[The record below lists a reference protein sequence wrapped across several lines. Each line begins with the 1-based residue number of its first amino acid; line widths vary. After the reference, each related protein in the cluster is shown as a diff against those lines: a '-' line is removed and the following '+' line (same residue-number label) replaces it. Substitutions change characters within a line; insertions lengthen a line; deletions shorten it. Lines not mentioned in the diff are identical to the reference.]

1 MLAAIGETFETPYVP
16 ASDSSSSPSSPA
28 APLPSTFADEVTGV
42 IVSSRKAFYRIS
54 LWTRSSAPED
64 RAKLENIGR
73 QFKYSV
79 LGLNAAVS
87 ISQSDKVSSE
97 VEFMS
102 HADSQT
108 KVSWTARGRS
118 AALISFLVRAA
129 RPGQGHQV
137 HRMSALNGGGVCE
150 TEGEEARGR
159 VGRQQYSFRLSNL
172 RAAPKIRPSSIV
184 TSAST
189 SRSAPCSGATGTRAS
204 TPTCRLLPSCPSPAA
219 E

>member
-16 ASDSSSSPSSPA
+16 ASDSSSSSTSPA

-73 QFKYSV
+73 QFKYNV
-79 LGLNAAVS
+79 LGLNAAMS

-108 KVSWTARGRS
+108 KVSRS
-118 AALISFLVRAA
+118 LWSRRRTVANAFFRAQ
-129 RPGQGHQV
+129 PGQG
-137 HRMSALNGGGVCE
+137 
-150 TEGEEARGR
+150 
-159 VGRQQYSFRLSNL
+159 
-172 RAAPKIRPSSIV
+172 KV
-184 TSAST
+184 TKYT
-189 SRSAPCSGATGTRAS
+189 V
-204 TPTCRLLPSCPSPAA
+204 
-219 E
+219 